1 MKIHL
6 LSLVTLSIL
15 LSSCHNKDEKFCSC
29 MDKSKEVNELS
40 EKIWQNEGDA
50 KDSLRLKKL
59 IASKNQICEEYTSKN
74 GEELMLL
81 RADCK

>member
-1 MKIHL
+1 
-6 LSLVTLSIL
+6 
-15 LSSCHNKDEKFCSC
+15 

-40 EKIWQNEGDA
+40 EKIWQNEGST

-59 IASKNQICEEYTSKN
+59 IASKNQICEEYASKN

-81 RADCK
+81 RADCN